1 MIVQVN
7 DKPVN
12 KDTISNYI
20 FDKNYYE
27 QDISEIKKEFIPL
40 YYRTY
45 ISNQEDYTEPQSD
58 DIVIKNKE
66 IEISD
71 KDKSYPFRL
80 FLYYNPQIRRSRV
93 AIIRTIGMKIEDKKI
108 TNYVKKPFNA
118 ILMPENLDGDVRL
131 KSLENESHTILSA
144 DYFKDDTK
152 KKSGKKFINN
162 ISREIKQII
171 DEIILEKNPTDG
183 KMDTEDIIF
192 EETYTFKTEEDDKGT
207 RSKITQKQKAKQ
219 ITKVSPSKRKKEK
232 DSLKDNIDINIMG
245 EDTQKSKPDKK
256 GNKNKTLKNFVANP
270 ERVERVII
278 NDHEYVSFDF
288 TGTSKLKNINNFDL
302 GIHILDGDGKEEKE
316 PLVINEN
323 YNVVTDNLTKKN
335 CVIEDNKIK
344 EISIKNNK
352 AAIDINL
359 KREYNHYLKFIYY
372 IEV

>member
-219 ITKVSPSKRKKEK
+219 ITKVSPSKRKKRK
-232 DSLKDNIDINIMG
+232 
-245 EDTQKSKPDKK
+245 
-256 GNKNKTLKNFVANP
+256 
-270 ERVERVII
+270 R
-278 NDHEYVSFDF
+278 
-288 TGTSKLKNINNFDL
+288 
-302 GIHILDGDGKEEKE
+302 
-316 PLVINEN
+316 
-323 YNVVTDNLTKKN
+323 LTK
-335 CVIEDNKIK
+335 
-344 EISIKNNK
+344 
-352 AAIDINL
+352 
-359 KREYNHYLKFIYY
+359 R
-372 IEV
+372 